1 MTLPA
6 PISSNGNDLFGITFD
21 AGIDSLH
28 SKKGQPLGL
37 TGMPTCLL
45 DGSVGKVRDKS
56 VFHLSVTIWAA
67 SSCHGALHIQWEF
80 A

>member
-1 MTLPA
+1 
-6 PISSNGNDLFGITFD
+6 
-21 AGIDSLH
+21 
-28 SKKGQPLGL
+28 
-37 TGMPTCLL
+37 MPTCLL

-67 SSCHGALHIQWEF
+67 SSCHGALHIQWEL